1 MDKKEIKLRIS
12 LSEKRVD
19 ALKSQLADS
28 RELKRCETKLER
40 AELVMSSIGTEKLII
55 DELCEMLD
63 VCVTAKSNRH
73 IIKTEKELRA
83 EIKKYNDLIKEWKKL
98 TKQKLP
104 TADTSIPDYII
115 SGREYFPIPEISC
128 PEFTSSTA
136 PAPKASG
143 DTVVSTVEHST
154 KKEKK
159 SAKKSKKTTEG
170 GALTKRELKKQIKAG
185 NKKIKSAHETLKSI
199 KKKKKAA
206 NGTRKAEYIL
216 VGLAAEKEI
225 VDVLCSNL
233 DACCVADN
241 TKLAKKLAKQFK
253 PEIKNYNALTKE
265 WQKLTGQARPYADAA
280 TAECIMAGRSYRV
293 LPDITLNED

>member
-19 ALKSQLADS
+19 ALKAQLKDA
-28 RELKRCETKLER
+28 REFKKCETKLER

-63 VCVTAKSNRH
+63 VCVTAKSNRY

-128 PEFTSSTA
+128 PEFTKAQS
-136 PAPKASG
+136 PAPKSDS
-143 DTVVSTVEHST
+143 DTVVTTVEHST
-154 KKEKK
+154 KK
-159 SAKKSKKTTEG
+159 SKKKGKKTAEDGT
-170 GALTKRELKKQIKAG
+170 LTKRELKKQIKAG

-241 TKLAKKLAKQFK
+241 TRLAKKLAKQFK

-265 WQKLTGQARPYADAA
+265 WQRLTGQTLPYADAA

>member
-1 MDKKEIKLRIS
+1 MDKKEIKLRVS
-12 LSEKRVD
+12 LSEKRIE
-19 ALKSQLADS
+19 AFRHQLNDT
-28 RELKRCETKLER
+28 RDFKRCETKLQK
-40 AELVMSSIGTEKLII
+40 AELVMSCIGVEKAII
-55 DELCEMLD
+55 DELCEILD
-63 VCVTAKSNRH
+63 VCVVANSSRYIGKM
-73 IIKTEKELRA
+73 EKELRG

-128 PEFTSSTA
+128 PAFASPTA
-136 PAPKASG
+136 AAAEPEAVE
-143 DTVVSTVEHST
+143 TVVSTVEHS
-154 KKEKK
+154 
-159 SAKKSKKTTEG
+159 SGKKSKKASKKNAAADGT
-170 GALTKRELKKQIKAG
+170 LTKRELKKQIRAG
-185 NKKIKSAHETLKSI
+185 EKKIKAAHNTLKSI
-199 KKKKKAA
+199 QKKKKAA

-241 TKLAKKLAKQFK
+241 TRLAKKLAKQFK

-265 WQKLTGQARPYADAA
+265 WQRLTGQTLPIADAA
-280 TAECIMAGRSYRV
+280 TADCIMAGRSYRV
-293 LPDITLNED
+293 LPDITLNEP